1 MKTGGGGESVEA
13 LQSSYLSLKPC
24 RNRQLHKQDLPNR
37 VGWESCMV
45 EMGWIG
51 NSERR
56 AEESVVA
63 LQGFGV
69 SLKKC
74 YDRREK

>member
-1 MKTGGGGESVEA
+1 
-13 LQSSYLSLKPC
+13 
-24 RNRQLHKQDLPNR
+24 
-37 VGWESCMV
+37 MV

-56 AEESVVA
+56 AEESVDA